1 MILRT
6 HCVFIFVPEWLNF
19 KLKVMGRAGG
29 PACQ

>member
-6 HCVFIFVPEWLNF
+6 HCVFIFVPEWLWLNF

-29 PACQ
+29 PA